1 MEWDINLNTKKKIK
15 FNSIKF
21 KTLGYLSLFSIFIL
35 LLFWELQ
42 MVFLDVLY
50 EKYQIKDMN
59 NMAKEIYAADSSSLR
74 LLLNELVYNNSV
86 CIEHLSSD
94 GVSTLYNDKSTGC
107 LLGKRNSILSE
118 YKNELIESGEEL
130 KAIKFV
136 NPDYESEA
144 LLYGIKVNK
153 GEYVFLFSMLSD
165 VNSNSMAIKGQLI
178 YITLLVIIF
187 AILISMFLSKM
198 ISKPIEQITA
208 KSKQLANGE
217 YNVVFDKNGILEI
230 DELADTLNYL
240 ESEVSKTDE
249 YRRDLMANVSHDLK
263 TPLTMIKAYAEMIR
277 DISYKDK
284 EKMDKHLEVIIS
296 ETDRLNILVGDILT
310 LSKLQANADILNIDT
325 FDLCEEVREIL
336 KKYEIMKETEN
347 YNFIVNMP
355 EKALIRADKNKINQ
369 VIYNLINNAMNYT
382 GNDKNVWIN
391 IIENKK
397 DYLVEIKDSGKGID
411 KEHLEHIWERYYK
424 HEKNHQ
430 RNVIGTGLGLSIVK
444 NILESHDFEYG
455 VKSIKN
461 KGTTFY
467 FKVKKNNLDK

>member
-1 MEWDINLNTKKKIK
+1 
-15 FNSIKF
+15 
-21 KTLGYLSLFSIFIL
+21 
-35 LLFWELQ
+35 
-42 MVFLDVLY
+42 
-50 EKYQIKDMN
+50 
-59 NMAKEIYAADSSSLR
+59 
-74 LLLNELVYNNSV
+74 
-86 CIEHLSSD
+86 
-94 GVSTLYNDKSTGC
+94 
-107 LLGKRNSILSE
+107 
-118 YKNELIESGEEL
+118 
-130 KAIKFV
+130 
-136 NPDYESEA
+136 
-144 LLYGIKVNK
+144 
-153 GEYVFLFSMLSD
+153 
-165 VNSNSMAIKGQLI
+165 
-178 YITLLVIIF
+178 
-187 AILISMFLSKM
+187 M

-208 KSKQLANGE
+208 KSKQLANGD

-325 FDLCEEVREIL
+325 FDLCGEVKEIL

-382 GNDKNVWIN
+382 GDDKNVWIN

-455 VKSIKN
+455 VKSVKN

>member
-208 KSKQLANGE
+208 KSKQLANGD

>member
-1 MEWDINLNTKKKIK
+1 MEWDISLNTKKKIK

-21 KTLGYLSLFSIFIL
+21 KTLGYLTLFSIFIL

-59 NMAKEIYAADSSSLR
+59 SMAKEIYNADSSSLR

-86 CIEHLSSD
+86 CIEYLSSD

-107 LLGKRNSILSE
+107 LLGKRNSILSD

-144 LLYGIKVNK
+144 LLYGIKVNN

-208 KSKQLANGE
+208 KSKQLANGD

-325 FDLCEEVREIL
+325 FDLCGEVKEIL

-382 GNDKNVWIN
+382 GDDKNVWIN

-455 VKSIKN
+455 VKSVKN

>member
-1 MEWDINLNTKKKIK
+1 
-15 FNSIKF
+15 
-21 KTLGYLSLFSIFIL
+21 
-35 LLFWELQ
+35 

-59 NMAKEIYAADSSSLR
+59 SMAKEIYNADSSSLR
-74 LLLNELVYNNSV
+74 LLLNELVYNSSV
-86 CIEHLSSD
+86 CIEYLSSD

-107 LLGKRNSILSE
+107 LLGKRNSILSD

-144 LLYGIKVNK
+144 LLYGIKVNN

-208 KSKQLANGE
+208 KSKQLANGD

-325 FDLCEEVREIL
+325 FDLCGEVKEIL

-382 GNDKNVWIN
+382 GDDKNVWIN

-455 VKSIKN
+455 VKSVKN

>member
-1 MEWDINLNTKKKIK
+1 
-15 FNSIKF
+15 
-21 KTLGYLSLFSIFIL
+21 
-35 LLFWELQ
+35 

-59 NMAKEIYAADSSSLR
+59 NMAKEIYDADSSSLR

-208 KSKQLANGE
+208 KSKQLANGD

>member
-1 MEWDINLNTKKKIK
+1 MEWDISLNTKKKIK

-21 KTLGYLSLFSIFIL
+21 KTLGYLTLFSIFIL

-59 NMAKEIYAADSSSLR
+59 SMAKEIYNADSSSLR

-86 CIEHLSSD
+86 CIEYLSSD

-107 LLGKRNSILSE
+107 LLGKRNSILSD

-144 LLYGIKVNK
+144 LLYGIKVNN

-208 KSKQLANGE
+208 KSKQLANGD

-240 ESEVSKTDE
+240 ESEVSKTD
-249 YRRDLMANVSHDLK
+249 
-263 TPLTMIKAYAEMIR
+263 
-277 DISYKDK
+277 
-284 EKMDKHLEVIIS
+284 
-296 ETDRLNILVGDILT
+296 
-310 LSKLQANADILNIDT
+310 
-325 FDLCEEVREIL
+325 
-336 KKYEIMKETEN
+336 
-347 YNFIVNMP
+347 
-355 EKALIRADKNKINQ
+355 
-369 VIYNLINNAMNYT
+369 
-382 GNDKNVWIN
+382 
-391 IIENKK
+391 
-397 DYLVEIKDSGKGID
+397 
-411 KEHLEHIWERYYK
+411 
-424 HEKNHQ
+424 
-430 RNVIGTGLGLSIVK
+430 
-444 NILESHDFEYG
+444 
-455 VKSIKN
+455 
-461 KGTTFY
+461 
-467 FKVKKNNLDK
+467 

>member
-1 MEWDINLNTKKKIK
+1 
-15 FNSIKF
+15 
-21 KTLGYLSLFSIFIL
+21 
-35 LLFWELQ
+35 

-107 LLGKRNSILSE
+107 LLGKRNSNLSE

>member
-1 MEWDINLNTKKKIK
+1 MEWDINLNIKKKIK

-59 NMAKEIYAADSSSLR
+59 NMAKEIYDADSSSLR

-208 KSKQLANGE
+208 KSKQLANGD

-467 FKVKKNNLDK
+467 FKIKKNNLDK

>member
-59 NMAKEIYAADSSSLR
+59 NMAKEIYDADSSSLR

-208 KSKQLANGE
+208 KSKQLANGD

>member
-1 MEWDINLNTKKKIK
+1 
-15 FNSIKF
+15 
-21 KTLGYLSLFSIFIL
+21 
-35 LLFWELQ
+35 

-59 NMAKEIYAADSSSLR
+59 SMAKEIYNADSSSLR

-86 CIEHLSSD
+86 CIEYLSSD

-107 LLGKRNSILSE
+107 LLGKRNSILSD

-144 LLYGIKVNK
+144 LLYGIKVKNC
-153 GEYVFLFSMLSD
+153 EYVFLFSMLSD

-208 KSKQLANGE
+208 KSKQLANGD

-325 FDLCEEVREIL
+325 FDLCGEVKEIL

-382 GNDKNVWIN
+382 GDDKNVWIN

-455 VKSIKN
+455 VKSVKN

>member
-107 LLGKRNSILSE
+107 LLGKRNSNLSE

>member
-1 MEWDINLNTKKKIK
+1 
-15 FNSIKF
+15 
-21 KTLGYLSLFSIFIL
+21 
-35 LLFWELQ
+35 

-397 DYLVEIKDSGKGID
+397 DYLLEIKDSGKGID

>member
-1 MEWDINLNTKKKIK
+1 
-15 FNSIKF
+15 
-21 KTLGYLSLFSIFIL
+21 
-35 LLFWELQ
+35 

-59 NMAKEIYAADSSSLR
+59 NMAKEIYDADSSSLR

-208 KSKQLANGE
+208 KSKQLANGD

-467 FKVKKNNLDK
+467 FKIKKNNLDK

>member
-153 GEYVFLFSMLSD
+153 GE
-165 VNSNSMAIKGQLI
+165 
-178 YITLLVIIF
+178 
-187 AILISMFLSKM
+187 
-198 ISKPIEQITA
+198 
-208 KSKQLANGE
+208 
-217 YNVVFDKNGILEI
+217 
-230 DELADTLNYL
+230 
-240 ESEVSKTDE
+240 
-249 YRRDLMANVSHDLK
+249 
-263 TPLTMIKAYAEMIR
+263 
-277 DISYKDK
+277 
-284 EKMDKHLEVIIS
+284 
-296 ETDRLNILVGDILT
+296 
-310 LSKLQANADILNIDT
+310 
-325 FDLCEEVREIL
+325 LC
-336 KKYEIMKETEN
+336 
-347 YNFIVNMP
+347 
-355 EKALIRADKNKINQ
+355 
-369 VIYNLINNAMNYT
+369 
-382 GNDKNVWIN
+382 
-391 IIENKK
+391 
-397 DYLVEIKDSGKGID
+397 
-411 KEHLEHIWERYYK
+411 
-424 HEKNHQ
+424 
-430 RNVIGTGLGLSIVK
+430 
-444 NILESHDFEYG
+444 
-455 VKSIKN
+455 
-461 KGTTFY
+461 
-467 FKVKKNNLDK
+467 

>member
-1 MEWDINLNTKKKIK
+1 
-15 FNSIKF
+15 
-21 KTLGYLSLFSIFIL
+21 
-35 LLFWELQ
+35 

-208 KSKQLANGE
+208 KSKQLANGD

>member
-1 MEWDINLNTKKKIK
+1 
-15 FNSIKF
+15 
-21 KTLGYLSLFSIFIL
+21 
-35 LLFWELQ
+35 

>member
-1 MEWDINLNTKKKIK
+1 
-15 FNSIKF
+15 
-21 KTLGYLSLFSIFIL
+21 
-35 LLFWELQ
+35 

-130 KAIKFV
+130 KTIKFV

>member
-1 MEWDINLNTKKKIK
+1 
-15 FNSIKF
+15 
-21 KTLGYLSLFSIFIL
+21 
-35 LLFWELQ
+35 

-165 VNSNSMAIKGQLI
+165 VNSNSLAIKGQLI

>member
-1 MEWDINLNTKKKIK
+1 MEWDISLNTKKKIK

-21 KTLGYLSLFSIFIL
+21 KTLGYLTLFSIFIL

-59 NMAKEIYAADSSSLR
+59 SMAKEIYNADSSSLR

-86 CIEHLSSD
+86 CIEYLSSD

-107 LLGKRNSILSE
+107 LLGKRNSILSD

-144 LLYGIKVNK
+144 LLYGIKVKNC
-153 GEYVFLFSMLSD
+153 EYVFLFSMLSD

-208 KSKQLANGE
+208 KSKQLANGD

-325 FDLCEEVREIL
+325 FDLCGEVKEIL

-382 GNDKNVWIN
+382 GDDKNVWIN

-455 VKSIKN
+455 VKSVKN

>member
-1 MEWDINLNTKKKIK
+1 MEWDISLNTKKKIK

-21 KTLGYLSLFSIFIL
+21 KTLGYLTLFSIFIL

-59 NMAKEIYAADSSSLR
+59 SMAKEIYNADSSSLR

-86 CIEHLSSD
+86 CIEYLSSD

-107 LLGKRNSILSE
+107 LLGKRNSILSD

-144 LLYGIKVNK
+144 LLYGIKVNN

-208 KSKQLANGE
+208 KSKQLANGD

-296 ETDRLNILVGDILT
+296 ETDRLNILVNDILE
-310 LSKLQANADILNIDT
+310 LSKLQNAQNDLEITEFDIVSLIKDILTRYDI
-325 FDLCEEVREIL
+325 I
-336 KKYEIMKETEN
+336 KETEH
-347 YNFIVNMP
+347 YKLLLESPESIIVH
-355 EKALIRADKNKINQ
+355 ADKKRISQ
-369 VIYNLINNAMNYT
+369 VIYNLINNAINYT
-382 GNDKNVWIN
+382 GDDLSVTIRLTDKKNSC
-391 IIENKK
+391 
-397 DYLVEIKDSGKGID
+397 LVEIKDSGKGID

-455 VKSIKN
+455 VKSVKN

>member
-1 MEWDINLNTKKKIK
+1 MA
-15 FNSIKF
+15 
-21 KTLGYLSLFSIFIL
+21 
-35 LLFWELQ
+35 
-42 MVFLDVLY
+42 FLDVLY

-165 VNSNSMAIKGQLI
+165 VNSNSLAIKGQLI

>member
-1 MEWDINLNTKKKIK
+1 
-15 FNSIKF
+15 
-21 KTLGYLSLFSIFIL
+21 
-35 LLFWELQ
+35 

-397 DYLVEIKDSGKGID
+397 DYLVEIKDSGKGIE

>member
-1 MEWDINLNTKKKIK
+1 MELDISLNTKKKIK

-21 KTLGYLSLFSIFIL
+21 KTLGYLTLFSIFIL

-59 NMAKEIYAADSSSLR
+59 SMAKEIYNADSSSLR

-86 CIEHLSSD
+86 CIEYLSSD

-107 LLGKRNSILSE
+107 LLGKRNSILSD

-144 LLYGIKVNK
+144 LLYGIKVNN

-208 KSKQLANGE
+208 KSKQLANGD

-325 FDLCEEVREIL
+325 FDLCGEVKGIL

-382 GNDKNVWIN
+382 GDDKNVWIN

-455 VKSIKN
+455 VKSVKN

-467 FKVKKNNLDK
+467 FKVKKNILDK

>member
-1 MEWDINLNTKKKIK
+1 
-15 FNSIKF
+15 
-21 KTLGYLSLFSIFIL
+21 
-35 LLFWELQ
+35 

-59 NMAKEIYAADSSSLR
+59 NMAKEIYDADSSSLR

>member
-59 NMAKEIYAADSSSLR
+59 NMAKEIYDADSSSLR